1 MAFRQAE
8 FHRRAGA
15 VGLLADLSSDLSPLV
30 IVVTRPAVAVDAAAV
45 ATLQVSMMFDLLGS
59 NIF

>member
-15 VGLLADLSSDLSPLV
+15 AGLLADLSSDPSPLV

-45 ATLQVSMMFDLLGS
+45 ATLHT
-59 NIF
+59 